1 MINSP
6 SLDLLIRLKNAY
18 LAGKKQIV
26 VPSSKFKVSLLELL
40 KKSNLIDSLSVK
52 SEAGKSAVT
61 VKLLYVDKVPAFKEV
76 KIYSRPGRRIYER
89 ADSLPWGVSN
99 TSLIIVSTN
108 KGVMS
113 QRLAQKQNLGGEIIA
128 QLY

>member
-18 LAGKKQIV
+18 LAGKKQIM
-26 VPSSKFKVSLLELL
+26 VPSSKFKTSLLELL
-40 KKSNLIDSLSVK
+40 KKSNLIESYSNNTEDKKVV
-52 SEAGKSAVT
+52 AT
-61 VKLLYVDKVPAFKEV
+61 VKLLYTEKEPAFKEV
-76 KIYSRPGRRIYER
+76 TIYSRPGRRIYER
-89 ADSLPWGVSN
+89 ADSLPWGVS
-99 TSLIIVSTN
+99 SKALIIVSTN

-128 QLY
+128 QLS